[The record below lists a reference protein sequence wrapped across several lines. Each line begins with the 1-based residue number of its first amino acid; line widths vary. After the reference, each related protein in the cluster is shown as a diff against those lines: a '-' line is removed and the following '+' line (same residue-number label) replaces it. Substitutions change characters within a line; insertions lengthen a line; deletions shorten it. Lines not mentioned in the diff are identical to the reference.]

1 MVIKCQFNLSRS
13 AGVYYTGEQILGSIA
28 LSVGKKPVQVEGI
41 KITLLGLTTVNWKE
55 SVHGLPQIEH
65 NDCSSQPLE
74 PMETFYKASKTLIEN
89 TKQLTDAMLLL
100 PGKAHLASYDFQL
113 PQSLPAT
120 CRLSHGSTNYI
131 LKVNL
136 ERQGKHVKSFHHR
149 LIVKKCINFSDLRP
163 QTKET
168 CHLSLKLSRSVFVPG
183 QSVGYELQTELPQP
197 YVTRLCQSITYE
209 SEVPCRKSKNVLTVL
224 AESSEMC
231 GELRLP
237 LTAPIMTTEEKEDR
251 EEAIQI
257 SYLIETLYTGGDCR
271 QVSLQ
276 LPVFVGT
283 IAPPMDSISSQAT
296 TEAMPLCFVN
306 LALHQSELFTPI
318 NQLLADSCSRE
329 LNVMTS
335 GKHCEGVKLL
345 QCQPKKKKSYIYM
358 ALRYFHKTL
367 LQ

>member
-13 AGVYYTGEQILGSIA
+13 AGVYYTGEQILGSVA

-55 SVHGLPQIEH
+55 SVNGPPQIEH

-74 PMETFYKASKTLIEN
+74 PLEMFYKSSKTLIEY
-89 TKQLTDAMLLL
+89 TQQLTDALLLL
-100 PGKAHLASYDFQL
+100 PGKSHLASYDFQL

-149 LIVKKCINFSDLRP
+149 LIVKKCINFNDLRP
-163 QTKET
+163 QTKDT
-168 CHLSLKLSRSVFVPG
+168 CHMSLKMSRSVFVPG
-183 QSVGYELQTELPQP
+183 QSVGYELQTNLPQP
-197 YVTRLCQSITYE
+197 YITRLCHSITYQ
-209 SEVPCRKSKNVLTVL
+209 SEVPCRKSKNVITVL
-224 AESSEMC
+224 DESSEMC

-237 LTAPIMTTEEKEDR
+237 LTAPIMTAGEEDQ

-257 SYLIETLYTGGDCR
+257 SYLIETLYTDRDCR
-271 QVSLQ
+271 RVSLQ
-276 LPVFVGT
+276 LPVYVGT
-283 IAPPMDSISSQAT
+283 IAPPMDSISSQSAI
-296 TEAMPLCFVN
+296 EAMSLCFVN
-306 LALHQSELFTPI
+306 FALHQNELFMPM
-318 NQLLADSCSRE
+318 NQLLAHSCSRE

-335 GKHCEGVKLL
+335 GKHCEGIKLL
-345 QCQPKKKKSYIYM
+345 QCQQKKKKSYIHM
-358 ALRYFHKTL
+358 ALRYFHKTI